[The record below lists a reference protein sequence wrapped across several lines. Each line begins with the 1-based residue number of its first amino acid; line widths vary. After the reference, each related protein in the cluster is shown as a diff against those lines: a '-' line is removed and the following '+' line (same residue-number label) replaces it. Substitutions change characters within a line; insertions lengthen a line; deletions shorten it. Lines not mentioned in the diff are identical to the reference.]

1 MTKLYVAE
9 PIVEPKPELDPQIA
23 GRLYHIDA
31 DTEAVMIK
39 QPRDRGVKWDIPR
52 ENRYSTGLGDDFDL
66 ELNIYDA
73 ERRQP
78 IRGVEVITGATKGFT
93 DRTGRAVLN
102 LKRGNHE
109 VIVSGNGFVEAGD
122 FAPTPVTFEKLLIT
136 AEMDSD
142 ATYTVYS
149 SGQIV
154 RGERR
159 ELANQGPAHHGQ
171 PAGNTEATQFLKD
184 HWIGLGLAGLG
195 LAGVA
200 YYVGKS
206 NNKAP

>member
-1 MTKLYVAE
+1 MTKLYVATPATE
-9 PIVEPKPELDPQIA
+9 PNADLAPAPTG
-23 GRLYHIDA
+23 GRLYSVDA
-31 DTEAVMIK
+31 EAEAVMGK
-39 QPRDRGVKWDIPR
+39 HRERGVKWDIPR

-78 IRGVEVITGATKGFT
+78 IRGVEVKTGTNKGFT
-93 DRTGRAVLN
+93 DRTGRVILN

-109 VIVSGNGFVEAGD
+109 VIVSGNGFVEASD
-122 FAPTPVTFEKLLIT
+122 FAPIPVKFDQLVIN
-136 AEMDSD
+136 AEMDSE

-159 ELANQGPAHHGQ
+159 QHNPNHGQ
-171 PAGNTEATQFLKD
+171 KVGNSEVPLFLRE
-184 HWIGLGLAGLG
+184 HWVGIGLAGLG

-206 NNKAP
+206 TNEKAT